1 MKILHTADWHL
12 GKRLENHPRHAEQV
26 EVLAEICAVADREAV
41 DVVIIAGDLF
51 DVFVPSNDSVDLFYK
66 TCKQLTNNGL
76 RPVIA
81 IAGNHD
87 SPERI
92 ETPDPLARACGIVFV
107 GFPNSVVQPFEL
119 STGIAVTRSDAGFVE
134 IKLPN
139 FTYPLRLL
147 LTPYA
152 NEYRLRLN
160 LGKDNPEDSL
170 RQILTEHWYDL
181 SEKYLKKPSENAEND
196 VYTEGS
202 SHFQEG
208 VNFGVAHL
216 FVMKDGGEPPEEPE
230 DERPIFVGGAGAVF
244 TDCFPLEL
252 QYVALGHLHRQQ
264 VIATEPC
271 PIVYCGS
278 PLAYS
283 FAEENQEK
291 YVIIVDIEPNQAA
304 DFRKVALTKAKKLL
318 RGRYESVDEAIEWMQ
333 QFPDALIDLTIVS
346 DSFMK
351 NQDTRRL
358 KEAHTGLIRIYPE
371 AKSQNAAD
379 TEGSQRIDIGGNM
392 RELFSDFFKYKNKG
406 QTPNA
411 DIMALFEEVLAEND
425 EE

>member
-26 EVLAEICAVADREAV
+26 EVLAEICDIADREAV

-51 DVFVPSNDSVDLFYK
+51 DVFTPSSESIDLFYK

-76 RPVIA
+76 RPVVA

-107 GFPNSVVQPFEL
+107 GFPHSTVAPFML
-119 STGIAVTRSDAGFVE
+119 PTGVGVTRSDAGFVE
-134 IKLPN
+134 IQIPQCA
-139 FTYPLRLL
+139 YHLRLL

-152 NEYRLRLN
+152 NEYRLRQN
-160 LGKDNPEDSL
+160 LGIENPEVTL
-170 RQILTEHWYDL
+170 RQILKAQWADL
-181 SEKYLKKPSENAEND
+181 AEKYLTNGEKNAENA
-196 VYTEGS
+196 VYTEG
-202 SHFQEG
+202 
-208 VNFGVAHL
+208 VNLGVAHL
-216 FVMKDGGEPPEEPE
+216 FVMKEGGTPPDEPE

-244 TDCFPLEL
+244 TDCFPSAL

-264 VIATEPC
+264 VIATVPC

-291 YVIIVDIEPNQAA
+291 CVLIVDVEPNQAA
-304 DFRKVALTKAKKLL
+304 DFRKITLTKTKKLL
-318 RGRYESVDEAIEWMQ
+318 RNKFEDMELAVDWMQ

-346 DSFMK
+346 DSFMR
-351 NQDTRRL
+351 NEDMRRL
-358 KEAHTGLIRIYPE
+358 KDAHAGLVRIVPE
-371 AKSQNAAD
+371 IKAQNTEN
-379 TEGSQRIDIGGNM
+379 TEGPLGIDIGGEM
-392 RELFSDFFKYKNKG
+392 RDLFVDFFKYKSKG
-406 QTPNA
+406 QEPNA
-411 DIMALFEEVLAEND
+411 DIKALFEEILAED
-425 EE
+425 EEVG

>member
-26 EVLAEICAVADREAV
+26 EVLAEICDIADREAV

-51 DVFVPSNDSVDLFYK
+51 DVFTPSSESIDLFYR
-66 TCKQLTNNGL
+66 TCKKLTNNGL

-107 GFPNSVVQPFEL
+107 GFPHSVVAPFML
-119 STGIAVTRSDAGFVE
+119 PTGVGVSRSDAGFVE
-134 IKLPN
+134 VQIPQ
-139 FTYPLRLL
+139 FSYPLRLL

-152 NEYRLRLN
+152 NEYRLRQN
-160 LGKDNPEDSL
+160 LGIENPEVSL
-170 RQILTEHWYDL
+170 RQILTAQWADL
-181 SEKYLKKPSENAEND
+181 AEKYLKKSEKNAQNA
-196 VYTEGS
+196 VYT
-202 SHFQEG
+202 EG
-208 VNFGVAHL
+208 VNFGIAHL
-216 FVMKDGGEPPEEPE
+216 FVMKEGGVAPDEPE

-244 TDCFPLEL
+244 TDCFPSAL

-291 YVIIVDIEPNQAA
+291 HVIIVDIEPNQGAE
-304 DFRKVALTKAKKLL
+304 FRKITLTKTKKLL
-318 RGRYESVDEAIEWMQ
+318 RNKFEDIDLAIEWMQ
-333 QFPDALIDLTIVS
+333 KFPDALIDLTIVS
-346 DSFMK
+346 DTYIK
-351 NQDTRRL
+351 NEDMRRL
-358 KEAHTGLIRIYPE
+358 KEAHTGLVRIFPE
-371 AKSQNAAD
+371 IKGKNAAD
-379 TEGSQRIDIGGNM
+379 TEGSPKIDIGGEM
-392 RELFSDFFKYKNKG
+392 RDLFVDFFKYKKG
-406 QTPNA
+406 QEPNA
-411 DIMALFEEVLAEND
+411 DIKALFEEVLAESD
-425 EE
+425 EVN